1 MTIKAYWLFK
11 SNACLTQT
19 SGVNRQYI
27 NTEMKTLLVK
37 PFNVVLEIRKITFTL
52 LLKQNI
58 FFKEIFE
65 FFSE

>member
-11 SNACLTQT
+11 SKACLTQT

-52 LLKQNI
+52 LLKETI
-58 FFKEIFE
+58 FFKEIVK
-65 FFSE
+65 FSE